1 MRRGVSR
8 PESSMPATTFIA
20 ALIVLLAVAVLLV
33 PLAPEAQQAGKIPRI
48 GFLANVRSPVIEA
61 FLAGL
66 RQLGYIE
73 GQNIAIEWRLAEGRF
88 DRLPELA
95 TELVRLKVDVILAP
109 GPPYVSAAK
118 NATTTIPIVFALVP
132 DPVATGLVASMAR
145 PGGNMT
151 GLATNEVEMQGKRL
165 ELLKEIVPGLGRV
178 AVLTNPGSDDRH
190 RAVEHAAALLGIQRE
205 VVTVA
210 RAEEIGEAFTLMK
223 AKRVGAVMEL
233 PRSPLFFAHRQ
244 RIADLAVQNRLPA
257 ACYSKEYVEAGCLLY
272 YGASLQ
278 DVLRRS
284 AQYVD
289 KVLKGAKPGEL
300 PVEQATKFELVINVK
315 TAKALG
321 LTVPQSVL
329 LRADEVIQ

>member
-1 MRRGVSR
+1 
-8 PESSMPATTFIA
+8 MPATT
-20 ALIVLLAVAVLLV
+20 LIGVLTVFLTVAVLVV
-33 PLAPEAQQAGKIPRI
+33 PRAADAQHTGIPRI
-48 GFLANVRSPVIEA
+48 GLLANERSPLIEA

-66 RQLGYIE
+66 RQLGYME

-151 GLATNEVEMQGKRL
+151 GLAINEVEMQGKRL
-165 ELLKEIVPGLGRV
+165 ELLKEIVPGLARV

-190 RAVEHAAALLGIQRE
+190 RAVEHAAARLGIQRE

-223 AKRVGAVMEL
+223 AKRVGAVIEL
-233 PRSPLFFAHRQ
+233 PRSPLFFPLRR
-244 RIADLAVQNRLPA
+244 RIADLAIESRLPA

-284 AQYVD
+284 AHYVD
-289 KVLKGAKPGEL
+289 RILMGTKPGEL
-300 PVEQATKFELVINVK
+300 PVEQPTKFELVINVK

-321 LTVPQSVL
+321 LTIPQSVL
-329 LRADEVIQ
+329 LRADEVMQ